1 MTDIIQRTF
10 LLMADFVYYSF
21 GLHADADIQ
30 CDLLLAVCSALCCVA
45 VIRLFWTLF
54 D

>member
-1 MTDIIQRTF
+1 MSDVILKTLYLISDF
-10 LLMADFVYYSF
+10 LFYSF
-21 GLHADADIQ
+21 GNSDSIH
-30 CDLLLAVCSALCCVA
+30 CDLIIAVCSALCCVA

>member
-1 MTDIIQRTF
+1 MTDVIQRTF
-10 LLMADFVYYSF
+10 FLISDFIYNCF
-21 GLHADADIQ
+21 GFNGEVQ
-30 CDLLLAVCSALCCVA
+30 CDLILAVCSALCCVA